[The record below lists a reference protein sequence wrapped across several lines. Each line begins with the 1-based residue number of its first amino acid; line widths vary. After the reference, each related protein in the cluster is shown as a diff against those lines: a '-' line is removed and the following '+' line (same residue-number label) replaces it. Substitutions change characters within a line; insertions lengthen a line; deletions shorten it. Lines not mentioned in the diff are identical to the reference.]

1 MADLIYGTVKA
12 TGKKENV
19 LALYEE
25 LEDYYDK
32 YLVSEKGS
40 DNKYTVEFEFS
51 SKLTR
56 FLSYEEDYF
65 LGYSEG
71 YECKIV
77 AELEMEGCEGEEDP
91 MRLVYDNGKIVHGL
105 EECQLPATDVN

>member
-19 LALYEE
+19 IALYQE

-32 YLVSEKGS
+32 GLISQKGS
-40 DNKYTVEFEFS
+40 DDKHTVEFDFA
-51 SKLTR
+51 SKLTS
-56 FLSYEEDYF
+56 FMGYEDDYF
-65 LGYSEG
+65 LGYSER

-77 AELEMEGCEGEEDP
+77 ARLEIEGCEGEEEP
-91 MRLVYDNGKIVHGL
+91 MRLEYNNGRVVHGL
-105 EECQLPATDVN
+105 EECGL